1 MTNGPQLTAT
11 VLSGERRATGEELT
25 LRASQ
30 AAAGFAALGIGPGD
44 AVAIL
49 MRNDIE
55 FLVAT
60 FGATSLGAYAVPIN
74 WHFTVEEAAYVLRDS
89 GASVLVVHDQLL
101 PTYRDAIPPGIRTLV
116 VATPPEVMEA
126 YALAPA
132 KMDLSGTEAWND
144 WIAGQAPRTEP
155 PLPAPASMI
164 YTSGTTGRPKGV
176 RRLPPSEEHQ
186 RATRAM
192 SGEVFGV
199 GRGMRT
205 VVTGPLYHSS
215 PNFYALAAIQQGDLI
230 VLQPKF
236 DPEQLLA
243 LIEHH
248 RITHLNMAPIMFV
261 RLLRLP
267 DAVKRRYDLSSL
279 QWVVHA
285 AAPCPPEIKRAM
297 IDWWGPVINE
307 RYGATEIGPVVFC
320 TAQEWLARPGTVGRP
335 VAGATVRIYDA
346 TGRVLAAGEVGDVYA
361 HLGAMPDF
369 TYKGRDADRQA
380 IERDGLIAPGDM
392 GYLDT
397 DGFLYL
403 CDRRRDMIIS
413 GGVNI
418 YPAEIE
424 AILHDHPG
432 VEDCAVFGIPD
443 DEFGEAIAAIIE
455 PRDGAALDAEEIR
468 THLRGHLASFKIP
481 RHVEFRRDLPRE
493 DSGKIFKRRLRAP
506 FWEGTGRN
514 I

>member
-1 MTNGPQLTAT
+1 MTNGSQLTAT
-11 VLSGERRATGEELT
+11 VISGERMATGEELT
-25 LRASQ
+25 LRARQ
-30 AAAGFAALGIGPGD
+30 ASTGFDALGIGPGD

-49 MRNDIE
+49 MRNDTA

-60 FGATSLGAYAVPIN
+60 FGATALGAYAVPIN

-89 GASVLVVHDQLL
+89 GAAVLVVHDHLL
-101 PTYRDAIPPGIRTLV
+101 PTYREAIPPEVRILV
-116 VATPPEVMEA
+116 VATPPEVIAA
-126 YALAPA
+126 YNLVPQEVDLA
-132 KMDLSGTEAWND
+132 GTESWDAWV
-144 WIAGQAPRTEP
+144 AAQAPRTEP
-155 PLPAPASMI
+155 PRPAPASMI

-176 RRLPPSEEHQ
+176 RRLPPSDEHL

-199 GRGMRT
+199 GPGMRT

-215 PNFYALAAIQQGDLI
+215 PNFYALAAIQQGDLM
-230 VLQPKF
+230 VLQPRF
-236 DPEQLLA
+236 DPEALLA
-243 LIEHH
+243 LIEQH

-267 DAVKRRYDLSSL
+267 EAAKRRYDLSSL

-320 TAQEWLARPGTVGRP
+320 TAQQWLSRPGTVGRP

-346 TGRVLAAGEVGDVYA
+346 TGRVLPAGEIGDVYA
-361 HLGAMPDF
+361 RLGAMPDF

-392 GYLDT
+392 GYMDA

-424 AILHDHPG
+424 AVLHDCPG

-443 DEFGEAIAAIIE
+443 AEFGEAIAAIIE
-455 PRDGAALDAEEIR
+455 PRDGAEPDPEQIR
-468 THLRGHLASFKIP
+468 SYLRGHLASFKVP
-481 RHVEFRRDLPRE
+481 RHIEFRKDLPRE